1 MSSWPAPDVVENGG
15 HSVQAE
21 APALPYVPTE
31 QSEHE
36 KFPIT
41 SLNFPAGQ
49 SWHDIDALIPLSDL
63 PKPMSQ
69 THPLFESAPENE
81 LKFVPHSLHVL
92 AP

>member
-1 MSSWPAPDVVENGG
+1 MSSLPVPDVVENAG

-21 APALPYVPTE
+21 APALPYVPTG

-41 SLNFPAGQ
+41 SLNFPAGH

-63 PKPMSQ
+63 PKPVLQ
-69 THPLFESAPENE
+69 TQSLFDSVPENE
-81 LKFVPHSLHVL
+81 LKFAPH
-92 AP
+92 